1 MTKVQVRGRY
11 ENRNNDAGHHC
22 GHDEAYASVRGSS
35 RPVVIDRMVRRPL
48 DHRDREKGGRR
59 WQPERFRLLR
69 LFGLTTVERC
79 V

>member
-11 ENRNNDAGHHC
+11 ENGNNDAGHHC
-22 GHDEAYASVRGSS
+22 GHDEAHAGVWGPS
-35 RPVVIDRMVRRPL
+35 RLVVIVRIVRRPF

-69 LFGLTTVERC
+69 LFGLTTVERR